1 MTRAL
6 AAALAIAAAVVA
18 AGCGSGPSTQEQV
31 RQTLDEFGRATAA
44 KDYQALCDKV
54 FAPKLVDKLTQVGLP
69 CEIAMQR
76 SFEDVENPQLTI
88 GRITI
93 ADDEKSAKAEVR
105 TSATGQRPSEDT
117 VELVPVEDDG
127 WRVSSLG

>member
-1 MTRAL
+1 MRR
-6 AAALAIAAAVVA
+6 ALAIAVAVLA

-54 FAPKLVDKLTQVGLP
+54 FAPKLIEKLTEVGLP

-76 SFEDVENPQLTI
+76 SFEDVENPRLTI

-105 TSATGQRPSEDT
+105 TSATGQRPSQDT
-117 VELVPVEDDG
+117 VELVPIEDDG

>member
-1 MTRAL
+1 VRRAL
-6 AAALAIAAAVVA
+6 AATGAVAALL
-18 AGCGSGPSTQEQV
+18 AGCGTGPSTQEQV

-54 FAPKLVDKLTQVGLP
+54 FAPKLIDKLTQVGLP

-88 GRITI
+88 GRITV

-105 TSATGQRPSEDT
+105 SFASGQTPSEDT
-117 VELVPVEDDG
+117 VELVPVEDEG

>member
-1 MTRAL
+1 VRRAL
-6 AAALAIAAAVVA
+6 AATGAVTALL
-18 AGCGSGPSTQEQV
+18 AGCGTGPSTQEQV

-54 FAPKLVDKLTQVGLP
+54 FAPKLIDKLTQVGLP

-88 GRITI
+88 GRITV

-105 TSATGQRPSEDT
+105 SSASGQTPSEDT
-117 VELVPVEDDG
+117 VELVPVEDEG